1 MRNCF
6 DCPICTSP
14 LATSF
19 LHPDSDKRAVSR
31 PWILSCGYC
40 NWSSLDIGWQF
51 ETNKNMHQQV
61 SKLKAGQQPKS
72 ISTTPADFAKPIGS
86 EPPSEAEP
94 TSASLLNKDPDAAFS
109 TVRSFYSSQLSAS
122 NPADPL
128 LTPSGGFNYSS
139 PSSLARIMSLYTGR
153 SFGKKDTGKSRLMRE
168 SANVSEGLNV
178 TDLTCDDEAI
188 RRLRIEGWTA
198 TASVAQKSEQRH
210 AFTFTDDLRPMG
222 PLLRTKR
229 SKRCRACR
237 HLLVRP
243 EQKVQSTRFR
253 IRLVALNYIPTMS
266 LKPLQPSP
274 STGHP
279 LINLK
284 AILPLRPSQFLLT
297 LKNPLFDA
305 VKVTLATPVQTPGR
319 YSHKVTVLCPDFDI
333 GSNIDQW
340 DEALGDEKSRRS
352 SKLHSL
358 SKVEYAGGDGGRV
371 AEAGKVWEK
380 GRNWTTV
387 VVEVVCANVAETRD
401 LEEDEDVLEIPIF
414 VRMEWEAD
422 LEREGKDEAKGEKK
436 EKRELAYWT
445 VVGVG
450 RVGQL

>member
-1 MRNCF
+1 
-6 DCPICTSP
+6 
-14 LATSF
+14 
-19 LHPDSDKRAVSR
+19 
-31 PWILSCGYC
+31 
-40 NWSSLDIGWQF
+40 
-51 ETNKNMHQQV
+51 MHQQV
-61 SKLKAGQQPKS
+61 AKLRFGELPG
-72 ISTTPADFAKPIGS
+72 STSETPAKFATPIGS
-86 EPPSEAEP
+86 EPPSDTAP
-94 TSASLLNKDPDAAFS
+94 TYVSVLRKDPDTAFS
-109 TVRSFYSSQLSAS
+109 SVRSFYSSQLSAS

-153 SFGKKDTGKSRLMRE
+153 SFGRKDTGKSRLMRE
-168 SANVSEGLNV
+168 SVDASEGLDI
-178 TDLTCDDEAI
+178 TDPTCDDEAI
-188 RRLRIEGWTA
+188 RKLRSEGWMG
-198 TASVAQKSEQRH
+198 TASVAQNAEQRH
-210 AFTFTDDLRPMG
+210 VSMFTDDLRPLG

-253 IRLVALNYIPTMS
+253 IRLVALNYIPTIS

-274 STGHP
+274 STGLP
-279 LINLK
+279 LIDLK
-284 AILPLRPSQFLLT
+284 AIPPLRPSQFLLT

-305 VKVTLATPVQTPGR
+305 VKVTLATPAQTSGT

-333 GSNIDQW
+333 GPNVDQW
-340 DEALGDEKSRRS
+340 DEALGDEKTRRS
-352 SKLHSL
+352 IKPLST
-358 SKVEYAGGDGGRV
+358 SKVEYAGGDSGRV

-387 VVEVVCANVAETRD
+387 VVEVVCADIPERNPG
-401 LEEDEDVLEIPIF
+401 LEEDEDVLEIPMF

-422 LEREGKDEAKGEKK
+422 LEREGGDEARNEKK

-450 RVGQL
+450 RVGKLEVAASSSSF

>member
-1 MRNCF
+1 
-6 DCPICTSP
+6 
-14 LATSF
+14 
-19 LHPDSDKRAVSR
+19 
-31 PWILSCGYC
+31 
-40 NWSSLDIGWQF
+40 
-51 ETNKNMHQQV
+51 MHQQV
-61 SKLKAGQQPKS
+61 AKLKFGEQPR
-72 ISTTPADFAKPIGS
+72 STSETPANFATPIGS
-86 EPPSEAEP
+86 EHPSDTAP
-94 TSASLLNKDPDAAFS
+94 TYVSVLCNDPDAAFS
-109 TVRSFYSSQLSAS
+109 SIRSFYSSQFSAS

-153 SFGKKDTGKSRLMRE
+153 SFGRKDTGKSRLMRE
-168 SANVSEGLNV
+168 SADAAEGLNI
-178 TDLTCDDEAI
+178 TDPVCDDEAI
-188 RRLRIEGWTA
+188 RKVRSEGWIG
-198 TASVAQKSEQRH
+198 TASVAQKAEQRH
-210 AFTFTDDLRPMG
+210 VSKFTDDLRPMG

-253 IRLVALNYIPTMS
+253 IRLVALNYIPTIS

-274 STGHP
+274 STELP
-279 LINLK
+279 LIDLK
-284 AILPLRPSQFLLT
+284 AIPSLRPSQFLLT

-305 VKVTLATPVQTPGR
+305 VKVTLATPVQTSGR

-333 GSNIDQW
+333 GSNVDQW

-352 SKLHSL
+352 SKLLST

-387 VVEVVCANVAETRD
+387 VVEVVCANIPEGPD
-401 LEEDEDVLEIPIF
+401 LEEDEDVLEIPMF

-422 LEREGKDEAKGEKK
+422 LEREGRDEAKSEKK

-450 RVGQL
+450 RVGKLKAASSSS

>member
-1 MRNCF
+1 
-6 DCPICTSP
+6 
-14 LATSF
+14 
-19 LHPDSDKRAVSR
+19 
-31 PWILSCGYC
+31 
-40 NWSSLDIGWQF
+40 
-51 ETNKNMHQQV
+51 MHQQV
-61 SKLKAGQQPKS
+61 AKLQIGEQTRFTNTM
-72 ISTTPADFAKPIGS
+72 STDSAKPMGS
-86 EPPSEAEP
+86 EPRSDTETTSVSAP
-94 TSASLLNKDPDAAFS
+94 TKDPDAAFS
-109 TVRSFYSSQLSAS
+109 ASRSFYSSQLSAS

-128 LTPSGGFNYSS
+128 LTPSGGYNYSS

-153 SFGKKDTGKSRLMRE
+153 SFGKKDMGKSRLMRE
-168 SANVSEGLNV
+168 SADASEGLKIL
-178 TDLTCDDEAI
+178 DPTCDDEAI
-188 RRLRIEGWTA
+188 RRLRTEGWTG
-198 TASVAQKSEQRH
+198 TASVAQQAEQRH
-210 AFTFTDDLRPMG
+210 ASMFAEDLRPMG

-253 IRLVALNYIPTMS
+253 IRLVALNYIPTIS

-274 STGHP
+274 STELP
-279 LINLK
+279 LIDLK
-284 AILPLRPSQFLLT
+284 AVPPLRPSQFLLT

-319 YSHKVTVLCPDFDI
+319 YSHKVTVLCPEFDI
-333 GSNIDQW
+333 GSNVDQW

-352 SKLHSL
+352 SKPFSI

-371 AEAGKVWEK
+371 AEAGKVWERGK
-380 GRNWTTV
+380 NWTTV
-387 VVEVVCANVAETRD
+387 VVEIVCANIAESQD
-401 LEEDEDVLEIPIF
+401 LEEDQDLLEIPMF

-422 LEREGKDEAKGEKK
+422 LEREGKDEAKSEKK

-450 RVGQL
+450 RVGKLEAASS

>member
-1 MRNCF
+1 
-6 DCPICTSP
+6 
-14 LATSF
+14 
-19 LHPDSDKRAVSR
+19 
-31 PWILSCGYC
+31 
-40 NWSSLDIGWQF
+40 
-51 ETNKNMHQQV
+51 MHQQV
-61 SKLKAGQQPKS
+61 GKLMVGERPS
-72 ISTTPADFAKPIGS
+72 FICTTPADFAKPIGS
-86 EPPSEAEP
+86 EPPPSAEP
-94 TSASLLNKDPDAAFS
+94 TSVSMLNQDPDAAFS
-109 TVRSFYSSQLSAS
+109 SVRAFYSSQLSAS

-153 SFGKKDTGKSRLMRE
+153 SFGKKGMGMTRLMRE
-168 SANVSEGLNV
+168 SADVPEGLNV
-178 TDLTCDDEAI
+178 TDLTWDDEAI
-188 RRLRIEGWTA
+188 RRLRIEGWTG
-198 TASVAQKSEQRH
+198 TASLAQQAAQHHPSK
-210 AFTFTDDLRPMG
+210 FTDDLRPMG

-274 STGHP
+274 STGLP
-279 LINLK
+279 LVDLK
-284 AILPLRPSQFLLT
+284 AMPPLRPSQFLLT
-297 LKNPLFDA
+297 LKNPLFDV
-305 VKVTLATPVQTPGR
+305 VKITLATPVQTPGR
-319 YSHKVTVLCPDFDI
+319 HSHKVTVLCPDFDI
-333 GSNIDQW
+333 GSNVDQW

-352 SKLHSL
+352 SKFLNL

-387 VVEVVCANVAETRD
+387 VVEVVCANVAEGED

-422 LEREGKDEAKGEKK
+422 LEREGKDEAKSEKK

-450 RVGQL
+450 RVGKLETASS